1 MNKIIFLIDNR
12 TSLLEDFW
20 VNKFFVNANYNYLF
34 LGVDNL
40 DRVDIDLKTRMPILH
55 LKYFIASLKCV
66 LKGSKNDLIIIWLD
80 TMGVY
85 AYSVR
90 EYFSKEEK

>member
-40 DRVDIDLKTRMPILH
+40 DRVDI
-55 LKYFIASLKCV
+55 
-66 LKGSKNDLIIIWLD
+66 
-80 TMGVY
+80 
-85 AYSVR
+85 
-90 EYFSKEEK
+90 E